1 MPGWCPLVTEPL
13 HTPAEM
19 MSLLRLATQHRAEE
33 VAAQQALAR
42 LTPRERQ
49 ILMALAD
56 GLSDKEIAAR
66 LHVSINTVAAHM
78 VSVLGKLGVHSR
90 LQAVLLAIRHGV
102 VVLR

>member
-1 MPGWCPLVTEPL
+1 M
-13 HTPAEM
+13 AE
-19 MSLLRLATQHRAEE
+19 SVHDRGPSPEEEAIEAAQHREITSL
-33 VAAQQALAR
+33 LAR
-42 LTPRERQ
+42 LPAHHREIVELRLQ
-49 ILMALAD
+49 